1 MTATLGA
8 VTGLSPVV
16 LQPDPSKT
24 VSVVGGTSV
33 FTLNSLEAGQVI
45 GRSANEYQN
54 KIKTNRD
61 LRTQLQLKGNFFAR
75 KYSLKSTRR
84 SSEFET
90 DRDELVRVLNSDQL
104 TSLELSAQPQAV
116 PKGKEI
122 KKTFSDFSEE

>member
-1 MTATLGA
+1 M
-8 VTGLSPVV
+8 
-16 LQPDPSKT
+16 
-24 VSVVGGTSV
+24 